1 MSTTPPH
8 SICVYCSSSASV
20 EKHFL
25 SVAHE
30 VGTLIGASGRELV
43 YGGGSQGLMGT
54 VAKSCREARGR
65 VVGIITERLRE
76 AELFDTANDENIV
89 VDSMRE
95 RKRLLEARADAFL
108 ILPGGLG
115 TLEEFFEVL
124 VGRVLGEHSKPIAL
138 VNPSDPMD
146 APMGYSDDT
155 GQPDTGYW
163 APLLGMFDHMVHNRF
178 MKPAVRTLF
187 AVHSA
192 PDQAIL
198 ALEQMA
204 AAGYHGMTDAD
215 LLPGIPDDSHRPG
228 LQGET
233 A

>member
-1 MSTTPPH
+1 M
-8 SICVYCSSSASV
+8 
-20 EKHFL
+20 
-25 SVAHE
+25 
-30 VGTLIGASGRELV
+30 IGASGREMV
-43 YGGGSQGLMGT
+43 YGGGSQGLMGA
-54 VAKSCREARGR
+54 VARSCREAGGR

-76 AELFDTANDENIV
+76 AELFDPANDENIV

-95 RKRLLEARADAFL
+95 RKRLLEARSDSFL

-124 VGRVLGEHSKPIAL
+124 VGRLLGEHTKPIAL

-146 APMGYSDDT
+146 APMGYHDDT
-155 GQPDTGYW
+155 GQPVTGYW

-192 PDQAIL
+192 PEQAIR

-204 AAGYHGMTDAD
+204 AAGHHGMTDAD
-215 LLPGIPDDSHRPG
+215 LLPGILSESQRRELP
-228 LQGET
+228 GET

>member
-1 MSTTPPH
+1 MSINPPR

-20 EKHFL
+20 EPHFI
-25 SVAHE
+25 SIANE
-30 VGTLIGASGRELV
+30 VGAMIGASGRELV
-43 YGGGSQGLMGT
+43 YGGGSQGLMGA
-54 VAKSCREARGR
+54 VARSCRDAGGR

-76 AELFDTANDENIV
+76 AELFDSANDENIV
-89 VDSMRE
+89 VESMRE
-95 RKRLLEARADAFL
+95 RKHLLEARSDAFL

-124 VGRVLGEHSKPIAL
+124 VGRLLGEHNKPIAL

-146 APMGYSDDT
+146 APMGYHDDT
-155 GQPDTGYW
+155 GQPVTGYW
-163 APLLGMFDHMVHNRF
+163 APLLAMFDHMVHNRF

-192 PDQAIL
+192 PDQAIR

-204 AAGYHGMTDAD
+204 AAGHHGMTDAD
-215 LLPGIPDDSHRPG
+215 LLPGISAPSHRPD
-228 LQGET
+228 QRGET